1 MTNSELTQQVLDA
14 VRGKDAAIQQIATAI
29 LSKDETQIKRVF
41 AEVAGVTLTDA
52 QTQTILSEYQTS
64 DQIAA
69 ST

>member
-29 LSKDETQIKRVF
+29 LSKDQTQIKRVF
-41 AEVAGVTLTDA
+41 ADVAGVTLTDA

>member
-1 MTNSELTQQVLDA
+1 MTNSELTQQVLNA
-14 VRGKDAAIQQIATAI
+14 VRGNDTAIQQIATAI

-41 AEVAGVTLTDA
+41 ADVAGVSLTDA
-52 QTQTILSEYQTS
+52 QTQTIVSEYQTS

>member
-14 VRGKDAAIQQIATAI
+14 VRGKDAAIQQIASAI
-29 LSKDETQIKRVF
+29 LSKDEAQIKRVF
-41 AEVAGVTLTDA
+41 ADVAGVTLDDA
-52 QTQTILSEYQTS
+52 QTQTILAEYQTS

>member
-41 AEVAGVTLTDA
+41 ADVAGVTLTDA

>member
-1 MTNSELTQQVLDA
+1 MTNSELTRQVLDA

-41 AEVAGVTLTDA
+41 ADVAGVTLTDA

>member
-41 AEVAGVTLTDA
+41 ADVAGVSLTDA

>member
-41 AEVAGVTLTDA
+41 ADVAGVTLTDT
-52 QTQTILSEYQTS
+52 QTQAILSEYQTS

>member
-14 VRGKDAAIQQIATAI
+14 VRGKDAAIQQIAVAI

-41 AEVAGVTLTDA
+41 ADVAGVTLTDA

>member
-1 MTNSELTQQVLDA
+1 MTNSELTQQVLEA

-29 LSKDETQIKRVF
+29 LSRDETQIKRVF
-41 AEVAGVTLTDA
+41 ADVAGVTLTDA

>member
-29 LSKDETQIKRVF
+29 LSKDETRIKRVF
-41 AEVAGVTLTDA
+41 ADVAGVTLTDA
-52 QTQTILSEYQTS
+52 QTQTIRSEYQTS

>member
-1 MTNSELTQQVLDA
+1 MTNSELTQQVLEA

-41 AEVAGVTLTDA
+41 ANVAGVTLTDA